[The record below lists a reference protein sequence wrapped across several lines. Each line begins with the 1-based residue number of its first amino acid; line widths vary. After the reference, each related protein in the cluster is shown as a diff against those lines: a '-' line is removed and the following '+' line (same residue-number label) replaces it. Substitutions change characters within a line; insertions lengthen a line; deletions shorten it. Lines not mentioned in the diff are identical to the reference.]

1 MAIHAASVTATIYG
15 EWKIMAH
22 KLDTKEAVSWEE
34 ISYSNM
40 MEQEALLRLLV
51 KKGIVTK
58 EEFLEE
64 MRALKKEL
72 AGKKGE

>member
-1 MAIHAASVTATIYG
+1 MAQ
-15 EWKIMAH
+15 
-22 KLDTKEAVSWEE
+22 KLDSKETVSWEE

-40 MEQEALLRLLV
+40 MEQEALLRILV

-64 MRALKKEL
+64 MRAVTKEL
-72 AGKKGE
+72 NKKKAES

>member
-1 MAIHAASVTATIYG
+1 MAQ
-15 EWKIMAH
+15 
-22 KLDTKEAVSWEE
+22 KLDSKEAVSWEE

-58 EEFLEE
+58 EEFLDEIKQ
-64 MRALKKEL
+64 L
-72 AGKKGE
+72 